1 MNEMKSYLM
10 ALLNTSNYFSLPD
23 YLVLSCIFL
32 VILLFFLLS
41 VALRFNA
48 VIATLTFVISGILLF
63 ASPFI
68 YQTIMESYLKQIDL
82 TLFHNEQLHYD
93 DAYFIEGQF
102 TNVGLLDFR
111 GCVLSVNFIP
121 TGLKKI
127 KQLKYKIKPKFIHI
141 ENYKTPLK
149 KLESMEFKLI
159 IPPPQA
165 NMNFTLETKG
175 ACY

>member
-1 MNEMKSYLM
+1 MNEMKNSLM
-10 ALLNTSNYFSLPD
+10 ALLDIANYFSLPD

-32 VILLFFLLS
+32 AILLFFLLS
-41 VALRFNA
+41 VAFRFHA
-48 VIATLTFVISGILLF
+48 LIASLTFVISGILLF
-63 ASPFI
+63 SSPFL

-82 TLFHNEQLHYD
+82 TLFHNEKLQYD
-93 DAYFIEGQF
+93 EVYFIEGQF

-121 TGLKKI
+121 AGLKKA
-127 KQLKYKIKPKFIHI
+127 KLLKYKIKPKFLHI

-159 IPPPQA
+159 IPSPQA
-165 NMNFTLETKG
+165 NTNFTLETKG

>member
-1 MNEMKSYLM
+1 MNEMKNHLM
-10 ALLNTSNYFSLPD
+10 TFLDVANYFSLPD

-32 VILLFFLLS
+32 MILLFFLLS

-48 VIATLTFVISGILLF
+48 IVATLTFLISGILLF
-63 ASPFI
+63 SAPFL
-68 YQTIMESYLKQIDL
+68 YQMIMESYLKQIDL
-82 TLFHNEQLHYD
+82 TLFHNERLHYD
-93 DAYFIEGQF
+93 GAYFVEGQF

-121 TGLKKI
+121 AGLKKHKRI
-127 KQLKYKIKPKFIHI
+127 KYQIKPQYLHI
-141 ENYKTPLK
+141 ENYKIPLK

-159 IPPPQA
+159 IPSPKE
-165 NMNFTLETKG
+165 NMDFIMETKG

>member
-1 MNEMKSYLM
+1 MNEIKSYLM
-10 ALLNTSNYFSLPD
+10 SLLDVANYFSLPD

-48 VIATLTFVISGILLF
+48 VIATLTFLISGGLF
-63 ASPFI
+63 FSSPFL
-68 YQTIMESYLKQIDL
+68 YQVIMESYLKQIDL
-82 TLFHNEQLHYD
+82 TLLHNEQLHYD

-102 TNVGLLDFR
+102 TNVGLLDFK

-121 TGLKKI
+121 AGIKKYKRI
-127 KQLKYKIKPKFIHI
+127 KYKIKPKFIHI
-141 ENYKTPLK
+141 ENYKIPLK

-159 IPPPQA
+159 VPAPQA
-165 NMNFTLETKG
+165 DMNFTLETKG